1 MEKTYPPFSV
11 LMSVYAKDNPA
22 WVAQALDSVLNN
34 AVAPAEIVVV
44 QDGPV
49 PTDLQ
54 QVLAQYA
61 KRHGSIKL
69 FPLEQNS
76 GLGVALQK
84 GLERCTHELV
94 ARMDADDISL
104 PDRFEK
110 QLARFAHEPNLAV
123 LGGAIEEVDADSL
136 RPVAIRR
143 VPVVDKEC
151 KKFLKT
157 RCPFNHMTVMFKKS
171 LILQAG
177 SYQPFHLMED
187 YYLWARCAAK
197 GYVFGNLPDILLRAR
212 VNAAMYG
219 RRGGWKYFKSN
230 LALQNEMLKCSII
243 SFPYYLFN
251 ILIRFSVQV
260 LIPKSVRQ
268 WLYQRILRA
277 KRTEV

>member
-34 AVAPAEIVVV
+34 TVAPAEIVVV

-49 PTDLQ
+49 PTALQ

-76 GLGVALQK
+76 GLGMALQK
-84 GLERCTHELV
+84 GLEWCSHELV

-110 QLARFAHEPNLAV
+110 QLERFAHEPDLAV
-123 LGGAIEEVDADSL
+123 LGGAMEEIDCQTLCSIAV
-136 RPVAIRR
+136 RH
-143 VPVVDKEC
+143 VPQTDQQC
-151 KKFLKT
+151 KQFLKT
-157 RCPFNHMTVMFKKS
+157 RSPFNHVTVMFQKR

-177 SYQPFHLMED
+177 NYQPFHLMED
-187 YYLWARCAAK
+187 YYLWARCAACHLK
-197 GYVFGNLPDILLRAR
+197 MANLSDILVKVR
-212 VNAAMYG
+212 VNSAMYG

-230 LALQNEMLKCSII
+230 AELSGCLRRLGLI
-243 SFPYYLFN
+243 SWGMYFFN
-251 ILIRFSVQV
+251 LGVRFCVQV
-260 LIPKSVRQ
+260 LMPNTFRAMFYKKA
-268 WLYQRILRA
+268 LR
-277 KRTEV
+277 KKHD

>member
-1 MEKTYPPFSV
+1 MNPQFPPFSV

-34 AVAPAEIVVV
+34 TVRPTEVAVAV
-44 QDGPV
+44 DGPI
-49 PTDLQ
+49 PEELHN
-54 QVLAQYA
+54 VLEEYTRNYPQ
-61 KRHGSIKL
+61 IKL
-69 FPLEQNS
+69 VPLEKNS
-76 GLGVALQK
+76 GLGMALQK
-84 GLERCTHELV
+84 GLEQCSYELV

-110 QLARFAHEPNLAV
+110 QLTRFAQEPDLAV
-123 LGGAIEEVDADSL
+123 LGGTIEEIDAESL
-136 RPVAIRR
+136 QPVAIRR
-143 VPVVDKEC
+143 VPCTDAEC
-151 KKFLKT
+151 KKFLKM

-197 GYVFGNLPDILLRAR
+197 GYHLGNLADIVLKAR

-230 LALQNEMLKCSII
+230 AALAGKLRQLELIGWPTY
-243 SFPYYLFN
+243 FFN
-251 ILIRFSVQV
+251 IGIRFCVQV
-260 LIPKSVRQ
+260 LMPNS
-268 WLYQRILRA
+268 LREMFY
-277 KRTEV
+277 KKTLRTIHD